1 MLQAEALK
9 KGRCSKR
16 FSLRNTFKI
25 LGQKYGAKRGA
36 SPKREGMDAF
46 FNDELRETRDE

>member
-1 MLQAEALK
+1 VRVLQAEALK
-9 KGRCSKR
+9 KERCSKR

-25 LGQKYGAKRGA
+25 LGQKYGGKQGA

-46 FNDELRETRDE
+46 LMTNYE